1 MQPRKLVTTYKP
13 SAPWSLFLLLLLLLR
28 SGGHAFKNDQSFKS
42 ESHSDNENLGIDA
55 SVTFTTSAYL
65 SLFQLRTHKHGQ
77 WQTPT
82 TCSSEKAAQRK
93 TQQRPTTAV
102 LPCHRCTG
110 ENSWNPPKSQ
120 CEASERE
127 AKVESRTDLC
137 GESSCWPRAALRAAY
152 SSALRLPHLAIKARF
167 SKWKIFLNFQPLAE
181 NL

>member
-1 MQPRKLVTTYKP
+1 MQPCKLVTTFKP
-13 SAPWSLFLLLLLLLR
+13 SASWFLFLLLLLR
-28 SGGHAFKNDQSFKS
+28 SEGHAFKNDQSFKS
-42 ESHSDNENLGIDA
+42 ESHSDYENLGIDA

-93 TQQRPTTAV
+93 KQQRPTMAV

-110 ENSWNPPKSQ
+110 EFMKPAGSQ

-152 SSALRLPHLAIKARF
+152 SSALLLPHLAIKARF